1 MKKTEKIVDFG
12 QDEGTIKIEE
22 FSALNTKNI
31 DKENGIYRKKN
42 DGIETENE
50 KIEIKDNQ
58 YLKFFELNEEGLK
71 LYGKYKKEQWL
82 TVLKWSFLGTVLGFS
97 MSVLLEI
104 YAKKM
109 TNHRKDVWKTSILFL
124 SVGFMSFQGLQNAT
138 HTFKKRQLELVKK
151 YGKEV

>member
-22 FSALNTKNI
+22 FKAMNYQKI
-31 DKENGIYRKKN
+31 DKSVPGEESQKEK
-42 DGIETENE
+42 D
-50 KIEIKDNQ
+50 KIEIKENQ

-71 LYGKYKKEQWL
+71 LYGQYKKEQWL
-82 TVLKWSFLGTVLGFS
+82 TVLKWSFLGTVIGFS
-97 MSVLLEI
+97 FSVLLEI

-109 TNHRKDVWKTSILFL
+109 SSQKKDVWKTSILFM
-124 SVGFMSFQGLQNAT
+124 SVGFLSFQGLQNAT
-138 HTFKKRQLELVKK
+138 RTFKKRQLELVKK

>member
-1 MKKTEKIVDFG
+1 MKRTEKLVDFG
-12 QDEGTIKIEE
+12 QDEGIIKLDE
-22 FSALNTKNI
+22 FSAINPLK
-31 DKENGIYRKKN
+31 KEKVLSN
-42 DGIETENE
+42 ENLKE
-50 KIEIKDNQ
+50 KDKIEIKENQ

-82 TVLKWSFLGTVLGFS
+82 TVLKWSFLGTVMGFS
-97 MSVLLEI
+97 LSVLLEI

-109 TNHRKDVWKTSILFL
+109 STQKKDVWKTSILFL
-124 SVGFMSFQGLQNAT
+124 SVGFLSFQGLQNAT